1 MKKTIIAA
9 SIAAVVAAPAA
20 FADVS
25 ISGQI
30 NQEFFDLD
38 SSTTGIGSE
47 RNADIVFSASE
58 DLGNGMKAFAK
69 MVTTFD
75 DNSSAAT
82 SDTADG
88 SGTTA
93 GMMAQGSTQIVGL
106 SGDFGKITFGKSET
120 FIESKVAASAA
131 NDASEGISNEVAT
144 GLGGSAEA
152 TVEYTSPS
160 FNGFTV
166 VASGRGTTDSSDD
179 LDTTSIG
186 FNYSNGPLTVMA
198 AQASAEDTA
207 DTEDTVVA
215 AHYKMGDIKVGVVHA
230 EVEASGATTDE
241 TWYGASYT
249 MGANT
254 FSISTKSS
262 DTAGAEDDIFS
273 VKHAM
278 SKNVNVY
285 LVHVNDEAANSDKTA
300 VGMQVKF

>member
-1 MKKTIIAA
+1 MKKTIVA
-9 SIAAVVAAPAA
+9 AAVAAVFAAPAM
-20 FADVS
+20 ADVS

-30 NQEFFDLD
+30 NQEFFDND
-38 SSTTGIGSE
+38 SSTTGLGSE
-47 RNADIVFSASE
+47 RNADLVFSVSE

-75 DNSSAAT
+75 DNSNAAT
-82 SDTADG
+82 SDTDDG
-88 SGTTA
+88 TGTTA
-93 GMMAQGSTQIVGL
+93 GMMAQGSTQIIGL
-106 SGDFGKITFGKSET
+106 SGDFGTITMGKNET
-120 FIESKVAASAA
+120 FIESAVAASAA
-131 NDASEGISNEVAT
+131 NDASEGMSNEVAT
-144 GLGGSAEA
+144 GLGASAEA

-166 VASGRGTTDSSDD
+166 VASGRGTADSNKD

-186 FNYSNGPLTVMA
+186 FKYSNGPLTVMA
-198 AQASAEDTA
+198 AQADANDTA
-207 DTEDTVVA
+207 DTQDTVVA
-215 AHYKMGDIKVGVVHA
+215 AHYTMGDIKVGVVHA

-262 DTAGAEDDIFS
+262 DTAGAEDDIYS
-273 VKHAM
+273 IKHAM

-285 LVHVNDEAANSDKTA
+285 LVHLNDEAGTADQTA

>member
-1 MKKTIIAA
+1 MKKTIVA
-9 SIAAVVAAPAA
+9 AAVSAVFAAPAM
-20 FADVS
+20 ADVS

-47 RNADIVFSASE
+47 RNADLVFSVSE

-75 DNSSAAT
+75 DNSHAV
-82 SDTADG
+82 TADT
-88 SGTTA
+88 SGADTTTK

-106 SGDFGKITFGKSET
+106 SGDFGTITMGKNET
-120 FIESKVAASAA
+120 FIESAVAASAA
-131 NDASEGISNEVAT
+131 NDASEGMSNEVT
-144 GLGGSAEA
+144 TSLGETAEA

-166 VASGRGTTDSSDD
+166 VASGRGTADSSDD

-186 FNYSNGPLTVMA
+186 FKYSNGPLTVMA
-198 AQASAEDTA
+198 AQADANDSAN
-207 DTEDTVVA
+207 TEDTVIA
-215 AHYKMGDIKVGVVHA
+215 AHYTMGDIKVGVVHA
-230 EVEASGATTDE
+230 AVEASGATTDE

-262 DTAGAEDDIFS
+262 DTAANEDDLFS
-273 VKHAM
+273 IKHAM

-285 LVHVNDEAANSDKTA
+285 LVHQNDASANSDKTG